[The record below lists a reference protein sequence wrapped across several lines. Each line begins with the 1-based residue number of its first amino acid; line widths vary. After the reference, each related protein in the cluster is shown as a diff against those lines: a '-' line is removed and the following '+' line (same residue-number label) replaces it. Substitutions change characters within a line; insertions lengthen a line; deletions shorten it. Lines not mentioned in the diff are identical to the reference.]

1 MGNSKRKTHDKK
13 FKAKV
18 ALEALR
24 EESTIQQIA
33 QKYQIHPNQVGQW
46 KKHLLDGAEEL
57 FERPNK
63 KIENTEQEAEEKL
76 FQHIGSLTVEN
87 QFLKKKYR
95 ELYGHEPN
103 LLMRTI

>member
-46 KKHLLDGAEEL
+46 KNH
-57 FERPNK
+57 
-63 KIENTEQEAEEKL
+63 
-76 FQHIGSLTVEN
+76 
-87 QFLKKKYR
+87 FLKKKSR